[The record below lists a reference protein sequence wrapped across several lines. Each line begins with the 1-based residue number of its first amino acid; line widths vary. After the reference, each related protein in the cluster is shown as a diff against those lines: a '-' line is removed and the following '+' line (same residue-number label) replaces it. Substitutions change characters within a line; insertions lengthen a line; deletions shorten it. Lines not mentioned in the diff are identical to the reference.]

1 MEVREL
7 ENAQLRERARAAL
20 GRYFLQ
26 AVSVSFI
33 ARFFLTAGHVE
44 DAGNAEEYGTLTIDI
59 GSWSWNVYQTS
70 APEPW
75 LIQINGLMPENLVR
89 TAVTA
94 LVGAASAGL
103 LILLLSIF
111 VFDLFEVGRNRFYME
126 SREAGRPAGM
136 GKLVWPFR
144 CGNYFNLV
152 RILFLRRIKTYLWTF
167 LLVIPGIYKACE
179 YAMVPYILAENPEV
193 SSGTAFRISRQLM
206 DGRKW
211 KLVCLTVSVY
221 AIYIPLVF
229 LLAFS
234 VPVGAAALFLGS
246 LFINAYMD
254 AAQAEFYAS
263 VRGRA
268 LGIRLNGFSFSDG
281 L

>member
-1 MEVREL
+1 M
-7 ENAQLRERARAAL
+7 
-20 GRYFLQ
+20 
-26 AVSVSFI
+26 
-33 ARFFLTAGHVE
+33 
-44 DAGNAEEYGTLTIDI
+44 
-59 GSWSWNVYQTS
+59 
-70 APEPW
+70 
-75 LIQINGLMPENLVR
+75 
-89 TAVTA
+89 
-94 LVGAASAGL
+94 
-103 LILLLSIF
+103 ILLLSIF

>member
-1 MEVREL
+1 
-7 ENAQLRERARAAL
+7 
-20 GRYFLQ
+20 
-26 AVSVSFI
+26 
-33 ARFFLTAGHVE
+33 
-44 DAGNAEEYGTLTIDI
+44 
-59 GSWSWNVYQTS
+59 
-70 APEPW
+70 
-75 LIQINGLMPENLVR
+75 
-89 TAVTA
+89 
-94 LVGAASAGL
+94 
-103 LILLLSIF
+103 
-111 VFDLFEVGRNRFYME
+111 ME

>member
-94 LVGAASAGL
+94 LVAARGVWAVRVHDVPASVDAVTVASA
-103 LILLLSIF
+103 
-111 VFDLFEVGRNRFYME
+111 
-126 SREAGRPAGM
+126 
-136 GKLVWPFR
+136 
-144 CGNYFNLV
+144 
-152 RILFLRRIKTYLWTF
+152 LRS
-167 LLVIPGIYKACE
+167 
-179 YAMVPYILAENPEV
+179 V
-193 SSGTAFRISRQLM
+193 S
-206 DGRKW
+206 
-211 KLVCLTVSVY
+211 
-221 AIYIPLVF
+221 
-229 LLAFS
+229 
-234 VPVGAAALFLGS
+234 
-246 LFINAYMD
+246 
-254 AAQAEFYAS
+254 
-263 VRGRA
+263 
-268 LGIRLNGFSFSDG
+268 
-281 L
+281 